1 MPGISLITIGNEL
14 LRGRIVNTNAT
25 EAAKILR
32 KYGFSL
38 NRVVSISDTR
48 EAILHTVEQEL
59 ADHEI
64 VILSGG
70 LGPTRDDITKHT
82 LLEWSNSEWVWDK
95 GTLEFLEK
103 RYERRKRA
111 FTELTRQQAK
121 VPSACEVIHNPNG
134 TAPGMMFRHK
144 GRMLF
149 SFPGVPFE
157 MLYLLEHGA
166 VPKIRE
172 AFPASFYKSGVIRVA
187 DIPESAVAERLDEL
201 EHDFPGGM
209 SLAYLPRHD
218 GLWLELSIQ
227 RPAEEEAIA
236 QQILEEEL
244 AKMAN
249 IMQDKVYAKGDH
261 PITEEMRRLFTQ
273 NNLTLGVAESLTGGN
288 VSAKL
293 VEVSGASNY
302 YKGSVTAYAVSAKEK
317 ILGVPAELIEK
328 YGVVSAEV
336 AKEMAI
342 GVRKLLQTDIG
353 LGTTGF
359 AQDSGEVKAHAFLGF
374 ADQSHADSKEVRLV
388 YDRKVNIERC
398 SNYLIQ
404 WCLKKVRETLD

>member
-48 EAILHTVEQEL
+48 EAILHTVEQEI
-59 ADHEI
+59 AEHEI

-82 LLEWSNSEWVWDK
+82 LLEWSNSEWVWHK
-95 GTLEFLEK
+95 ETQEFLEQ
-103 RYERRKRA
+103 RFQLRKRA
-111 FTELTRQQAK
+111 PTDLTRQQAR

-134 TAPGMMFRHK
+134 TAPGMLFRHK
-144 GRMLF
+144 GHMLF

-157 MLYLLEHGA
+157 MLHLIEYGA

-187 DIPESAVAERLDEL
+187 DIPESAAAGRLDEW
-201 EHDFPGGM
+201 EHELPGGM

-227 RPAEEEAIA
+227 RPAEEAEIA

-244 AKMAN
+244 NKMAN

-317 ILGVPAELIEK
+317 ILGVPSELIDK

-359 AQDSGEVKAHAFLGF
+359 AQDSGEVTAHAFLGF
-374 ADQSHADSKEVRLV
+374 ADHNHADSKEVRLV
-388 YDRKVNIERC
+388 YNRRVNIERC